1 MKTKAV
7 NMCLGCGRTVD
18 TSREC
23 YFDRNYGLYAHSGC
37 KHKLKDILKRKTWVF
52 ENRRKE
58 WEERNKKV
66 SKAMR
71 LEY

>member
-18 TSREC
+18 TSDEC
-23 YFDRNYGLYAHSGC
+23 YLDRRYGLYSHIEC
-37 KHKLKDILKRKTWVF
+37 KSKLKKLRSKKTSIF
-52 ENRRKE
+52 ENRRLE

-66 SKAMR
+66 SRLNR
-71 LEY
+71 LEW